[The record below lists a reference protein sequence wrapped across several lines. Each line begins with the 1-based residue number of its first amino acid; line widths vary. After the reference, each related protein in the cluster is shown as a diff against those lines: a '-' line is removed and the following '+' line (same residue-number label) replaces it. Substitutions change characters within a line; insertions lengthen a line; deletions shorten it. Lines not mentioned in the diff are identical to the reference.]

1 MKAIL
6 LYLLQVIIISGLLYS
21 YYHFFLR
28 NNRFHQYNR
37 LYLLLSSLLSLVVPF
52 LNIPLYFTKA
62 DQESF
67 VISTLSSLSFDETE
81 AVVITATAN
90 TSPGSSWF
98 SWSNAGWLLYGGV
111 VLIIFLRI
119 LFSLAKIRRLKKMN
133 PSQLLGKIHF
143 VSTEEP
149 NTPFSF
155 FRWLFWNKN
164 IELQS
169 PKGEQ
174 LFRHELYHIEQKH
187 SYDVIYMELLYAICW
202 INPFFYLMR
211 KELKAIHEFL
221 ADRFAIRENEKW
233 QYAELLLMQA
243 FHTRQPLVNPFFNT
257 QIKRRIAM
265 ITTSNKPS
273 YQYLRKIMVLPLI
286 LLTFALF
293 AFKYGNKNE
302 KLPRPITVIIDAGHG
317 GDDRGAVGADG
328 SVEKDIVLSMA
339 QMVRD
344 LNSDDN
350 IRIILTRN
358 SDMAPSLASRSAF
371 VEKNKADLFISLHVN
386 TAMQPTETK
395 SGVEISISG
404 KNKTFDAENKL
415 LASILLD
422 RFSGLYSTKMDVVRQ
437 AKGTYVLDNAT
448 CPSVLIECGYL
459 SNSKDIAFITN
470 KDNQEKIA
478 ETVLKA
484 IRQYALQQD
493 KPLTL
498 QQNSLPGTQDNPGP
512 VSGNSS
518 ADLVKLSLRQES
530 ENVLIIVDGVA
541 QPGLAVKSID
551 ELVTPDEIYSVNVL
565 KGQSALDLYGEKGKN
580 GVVEIRTKKGYLTEN
595 SNIQLKELRPGI
607 DTTTPLVK
615 FEPKFPGGASK
626 WNEYVQRNIKAT
638 LPVDSGAPAG
648 SYTVIVQFI
657 VQKDGKVSDIAP
669 LTDHGFGMEKE
680 VVRLIRNGPNWEP
693 VTINGKYVKA
703 YKKQPVTFVVS
714 EDHDDQQTA
723 TVKTGPDPLYQNDKS
738 KVFEKV
744 ETDAR
749 FPGGE
754 EKWKQYLTRNFNAN
768 IPAQQKAPDG
778 AYTAVIMFIVDKD
791 GNISDI
797 RPMTK
802 HGYGIEEEAMR
813 LIRKGPRWSPAIMN
827 GKPVNSYKKQPVTFI
842 VGKGEK
848 NFRPVQEPATG
859 KYPRISIA
867 SLQKATPHALLQLPA
882 NIEILYYKFTIDDDK
897 GDITEIPNQGTEF
910 ASATRRQITTA
921 TAGKLITIDMIR
933 VKVDGEEKKLPSL
946 VYEVVN

>member
-37 LYLLLSSLLSLVVPF
+37 FYLLLSSLISLVVPF
-52 LNIPLYFTKA
+52 LNIPLYFTKV

-67 VISTLSSLSFDETE
+67 VISTLSFLSFDETE
-81 AVVITATAN
+81 TVVATATAN

-111 VLIIFLRI
+111 ILIIFLRI
-119 LFSLAKIRRLKKMN
+119 LFSLAKIRRLTKLN
-133 PSQLLGKIHF
+133 PSKPLGKIHF

-187 SYDVIYMELLYAICW
+187 SYDVIYMEMLYAICW

-273 YQYLRKIMVLPLI
+273 YQYLRKMMVLPLVA
-286 LLTFALF
+286 LTFILF
-293 AFKYGNKNE
+293 AFNYSSKSE
-302 KLPRPITVIIDAGHG
+302 KLSEPITVVIDAGHG
-317 GDDRGAVGADG
+317 GSDMGATAKDG
-328 SVEKDIVLSMA
+328 TLEKTIVLAIA
-339 QMVRD
+339 QKVRD
-344 LNSDDN
+344 LNNDKN

-358 SDMAPSLASRSAF
+358 GDEFPSLASRSDLANR
-371 VEKNKADLFISLHVN
+371 NKADLFLSLHIN
-386 TAMQPTETK
+386 TEPGHAEIKT
-395 SGVEISISG
+395 GVEVSISG
-404 KNKTFDAENKL
+404 KNKTFETENKM

-422 RFSGLYSTKMDVVRQ
+422 RLSGLYSSKQDVVREIQ
-437 AKGTYVLDNAT
+437 GIYVLDKT
-448 CPSVLIECGYL
+448 PCPSALIECGYL
-459 SNSKDIAFITN
+459 SNSKDLAFI
-470 KDNQEKIA
+470 KDENNQERIA
-478 ETVLKA
+478 STLLEA
-484 IRQYALQQD
+484 IRQYALQHG
-493 KPLTL
+493 KPLIL
-498 QQNSLPGTQDNPGP
+498 QQYSLANTQNSSNP
-512 VSGNSS
+512 VSGNAS
-518 ADLVKLSLRQES
+518 AELVKLSLKQEP
-530 ENVLIIVDGVA
+530 ENVLIIVDGEA
-541 QPGLAVKSID
+541 RPGLAVKTID
-551 ELVTPDEIYSVNVL
+551 ELVAPDEIYSVNIL

-580 GVVEIRTKKGYLTEN
+580 GVVEIRTRKGYLAEN
-595 SNIQLKELRPGI
+595 TRIQSQTISAGI
-607 DTTTPLVK
+607 DTIAPLLKV
-615 FEPKFPGGASK
+615 EPYFPGGVTK
-626 WNEYVQRNIKAT
+626 WNEYLQRNIKAMV
-638 LPVDSGAPAG
+638 PVVSGAPAG
-648 SYTVIVQFI
+648 TYTVIVQFM
-657 VQKDGKVSDIAP
+657 VDKKGNVSNIEP
-669 LTDHGFGMEKE
+669 LTKHGYGMEKE
-680 VVRLIRNGPNWEP
+680 VVRLISNGPKWEP
-693 VTINGKYVKA
+693 VMIDGKYVNA
-703 YKKQPVTFVVS
+703 YKKQPVTFEVS
-714 EDHDDQQTA
+714 EDAGDNP
-723 TVKTGPDPLYQNDKS
+723 VS
-738 KVFEKV
+738 KVFDKV

-754 EKWKQYLTRNFNAN
+754 EKWKSYLQLNLNAA

-778 AYTAVIMFIVDKD
+778 AYTAVIMFIVDTE
-791 GNISDI
+791 GNISDV

-813 LIRKGPRWSPAIMN
+813 LIKKGPRWSPAIMN

-848 NFRPVQEPATG
+848 NFRPVQDPVSG
-859 KYPRISIA
+859 KYPRISIG

-882 NIEILYYKFTIDDDK
+882 NIEILHYKFTIDDDK
-897 GDITEIPNQGTEF
+897 GDITETPNKGTEF
-910 ASATRRQITTA
+910 ASATRRLITTA